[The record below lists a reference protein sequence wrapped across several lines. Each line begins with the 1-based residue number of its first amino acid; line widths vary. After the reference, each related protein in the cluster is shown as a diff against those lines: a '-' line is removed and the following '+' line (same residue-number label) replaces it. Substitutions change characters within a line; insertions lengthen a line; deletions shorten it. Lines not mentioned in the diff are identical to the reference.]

1 MYDIFDIDIINVT
14 QSIPGSMSI
23 SIVEIDINVMQLLM
37 FDIDVNTI
45 ILFTISRYRHHSWF
59 WIWKNKKTEKSQN
72 PSFKICFLE
81 IQTFNSIQIAV
92 TRINSM

>member
-45 ILFTISRYRHHSWF
+45 ILFTISRYRNHSWF

-72 PSFKICFLE
+72 PSIKICFLE
-81 IQTFNSIQIAV
+81 IQPFNSIQIAV